1 MVIFNTTSAEIK
13 TKLADIVILKMII
26 ILHQLKIAQLCF
38 KIGQT
43 LPIIPYRTDISG
55 IRPENLENA
64 QDFKTVRNDVAKLIR
79 DDKNPKIV
87 VGHSIENDISTLFL
101 QLQIPYK
108 LRRDTSEL
116 FPIDGKTPSLKS
128 LAEKYLNKE
137 NFQVKNSISN
147 T

>member
-1 MVIFNTTSAEIK
+1 MT
-13 TKLADIVILKMII
+13 I
-26 ILHQLKIAQLCF
+26 ILHQLKITQLCF

-101 QLQIPYK
+101 QVQIPYK
-108 LRRDTSEL
+108 MRRDTSEL
-116 FPIDGKTPSLKS
+116 FPIVGKTPSLKN

-137 NFQVKNSISN
+137 NFQVKNSNSN
-147 T
+147 NFKT

>member
-1 MVIFNTTSAEIK
+1 MVKKAKSCKRSLWT
-13 TKLADIVILKMII
+13 
-26 ILHQLKIAQLCF
+26 
-38 KIGQT
+38 
-43 LPIIPYRTDISG
+43 PPYRTDISG

-101 QLQIPYK
+101 QVQIPYK
-108 LRRDTSEL
+108 MRRDTSEL
-116 FPIDGKTPSLKS
+116 FPIVGKTPSLKS

-147 T
+147 NFKT

>member
-1 MVIFNTTSAEIK
+1 MTTN
-13 TKLADIVILKMII
+13 LN
-26 ILHQLKIAQLCF
+26 QLKIAQLCSE
-38 KIGQT
+38 IGRT

-64 QDFKTVRNDVAKLIR
+64 QDFKTVRNEVAKLIR
-79 DDKNPKIV
+79 DDKNPKVV

-101 QLQIPYK
+101 HVQIPYK

-128 LAEKYLNKE
+128 LAEKYLNIE
-137 NFQVKNSISN
+137 NFQVKNSTSN
-147 T
+147 NFKM